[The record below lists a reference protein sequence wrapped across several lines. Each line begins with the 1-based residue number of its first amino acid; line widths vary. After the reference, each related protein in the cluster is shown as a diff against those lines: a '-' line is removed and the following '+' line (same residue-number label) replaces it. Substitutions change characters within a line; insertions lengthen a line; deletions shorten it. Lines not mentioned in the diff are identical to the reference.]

1 MRSETKK
8 DHPDLS
14 GGSVYCNVHCT
25 VLLAFS
31 FFSERNIMNIIV
43 AEATQDIGATVIGT
57 IIKTNCWVGENSCM
71 LLLVCMVGWYCSLGM
86 LLGLNSRGSRL
97 WHRPYGGRTLV
108 ACRYVRTVGK
118 GPPTHWCVRAVPS
131 IYSMAP
137 AGRVAMYI
145 HPAGRLITME
155 LNRHC

>member
-57 IIKTNCWVGENSCM
+57 IIKTNCWVWEKSCM
-71 LLLVCMVGWYCSLGM
+71 LVLVCTVRYVQVG
-86 LLGLNSRGSRL
+86 
-97 WHRPYGGRTLV
+97 GGRVLLALRCCYWV
-108 ACRYVRTVGK
+108 LFFG
-118 GPPTHWCVRAVPS
+118 
-131 IYSMAP
+131 
-137 AGRVAMYI
+137 
-145 HPAGRLITME
+145 
-155 LNRHC
+155 

>member
-86 LLGLNSRGSRL
+86 LLVLNSRGIIL
-97 WHRPYGGRTLV
+97 L
-108 ACRYVRTVGK
+108 
-118 GPPTHWCVRAVPS
+118 
-131 IYSMAP
+131 
-137 AGRVAMYI
+137 
-145 HPAGRLITME
+145 
-155 LNRHC
+155 